1 MSLEL
6 SGDLVVG
13 GVWRDESDEF
23 LYNQRVTG
31 TVCIYLATIAEHM
44 NKNLMTMILTR
55 IKPDR
60 ILYSL
65 QAVKLQEPIL
75 IIPDEGS

>member
-1 MSLEL
+1 
-6 SGDLVVG
+6 
-13 GVWRDESDEF
+13 
-23 LYNQRVTG
+23 
-31 TVCIYLATIAEHM
+31 M

-75 IIPDEGS
+75 IIPDEGSWPALVLHATLDYHLYEMRAMFQTDPDFRAPLCGVA